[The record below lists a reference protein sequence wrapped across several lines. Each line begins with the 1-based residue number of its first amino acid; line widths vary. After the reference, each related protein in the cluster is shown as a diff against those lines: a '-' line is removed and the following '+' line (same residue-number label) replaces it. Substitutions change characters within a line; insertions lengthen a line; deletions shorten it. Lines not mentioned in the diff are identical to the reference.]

1 VFGRRFDTTARPVVS
16 AVAAG
21 TPGFPLSTKL
31 TTSFSVPAVT
41 ANATTTLAVWNARDS
56 VAATYSIECRAL
68 DGNGSAAAS
77 QKLISTDEFP
87 NVVAATALPNG
98 NFAVAWDGSVA
109 NLDLVRAAI
118 VRPDCTPVGAVAA
131 VSPSVAGA
139 LPRRSH
145 VAANATTI
153 LYAWTLSN
161 SVRVRVANLSNVFAG
176 ADTELLAKTATEHI
190 EFVRVAPLGAGF
202 AVIARWAQII
212 GATGPGRLELYRVSN
227 AGTMM
232 GPPVLISD
240 RSGSDFASS
249 EAFGVAPG
257 RDGSLLVVWH
267 ACLEKGDG
275 SGCGVFGRLLGPSG
289 APLGPELVI
298 PTTTADDQIRPSAV
312 GLPDGAFAVAWT
324 DRSTAAPDSSGTAV
338 RARIIYPATSGA
350 AALQP

>member
-1 VFGRRFDTTARPVVS
+1 
-16 AVAAG
+16 
-21 TPGFPLSTKL
+21 
-31 TTSFSVPAVT
+31 
-41 ANATTTLAVWNARDS
+41 
-56 VAATYSIECRAL
+56 
-68 DGNGSAAAS
+68 
-77 QKLISTDEFP
+77 
-87 NVVAATALPNG
+87 
-98 NFAVAWDGSVA
+98 
-109 NLDLVRAAI
+109 
-118 VRPDCTPVGAVAA
+118 
-131 VSPSVAGA
+131 
-139 LPRRSH
+139 
-145 VAANATTI
+145 
-153 LYAWTLSN
+153 
-161 SVRVRVANLSNVFAG
+161 
-176 ADTELLAKTATEHI
+176 
-190 EFVRVAPLGAGF
+190 
-202 AVIARWAQII
+202 
-212 GATGPGRLELYRVSN
+212 
-227 AGTMM
+227 MM